1 MFTRILHH
9 EWRALRADAT
19 VGVIAVVFATAI
31 GYGVWNGVRWVAFQH
46 AALAGAVAEERER
59 YDALRAQVAEL
70 QRTGG
75 QVSPW
80 ADPRSPAN
88 VGGRLGPR
96 YVSLPPAPLAALAI
110 GQSDLLPS
118 YFRISTDARENLV
131 AATELENPHRL
142 LVGRF
147 DLAFVLIYLYPLLI
161 LGITYHLLSS
171 EKEEGT
177 LALALSQPVSLATLT
192 TGKVTLRALL
202 LVGIV
207 VGCSLLALLIGGAG
221 LASAGVLP
229 RLLLWIAAV
238 AGYGAVWFA
247 LAIFVASLGRPSA
260 TNATILASLWL
271 VLVVMLPSLFNLLVT
286 TVHPVPSR
294 VEMVQAMREASDEAN
309 AAGSTLLARY
319 YEDHPELAT
328 SDPSQAMNDFSIVRV
343 AVADDVRRR
352 VGPVIERFDR
362 QVRSQQ
368 ATIDRLKFL
377 SPAVL
382 LQDAL
387 NDIAGTGTARHRH
400 FMAQVDRFHERWRG
414 YFTPLIFRKAH
425 LGAFDDLPRFC
436 VRGGGDRRGR
446 LARDGEPGR
455 PGAAGRRDRVAGP
468 AADAA
473 LSRRRVTGARRGYS
487 GFFSVASGFFSS
499 GFLSVAPCFAFS
511 ICGTRMSRT

>member
-1 MFTRILHH
+1 MFTRILRH

-19 VGVIAVVFATAI
+19 IWVITAVFAAAI
-31 GYGVWNGVRWVAFQH
+31 GYGVWNGVRWIAFQRT
-46 AALAGAVAEERER
+46 ALAAAAAEERER
-59 YDALRAQVAEL
+59 YEALRTQVADL

-75 QVSPW
+75 KVSPW

-96 YVSLPPAPLAALAI
+96 YVTLPPAPLALFAI
-110 GQSDLLPS
+110 GQSDLLPA
-118 YFRISTDARENLV
+118 YFKISTDAREHIV

-161 LGITYHLLSS
+161 LGITYNLLSS

-177 LALALSQPVSLATLT
+177 LALALSQPVSLGTLT

-207 VGCSLLALLIGGAG
+207 VGCSLLALLAAGGGTAG
-221 LASAGVLP
+221 GDVGGVGLGAAGTLP
-229 RLLLWIAAV
+229 RLALWIAAV
-238 AGYGAVWFA
+238 SGYGAFWFA
-247 LAIFVASLGRPSA
+247 LAVLVASFGRPSA

-286 TVHPVPSR
+286 TIHPVPSR

-328 SDPSQAMNDFSIVRV
+328 GDPAQAMSDFNIVRV

-352 VGPVIERFDR
+352 VGPVIERFER
-362 QVRSQQ
+362 QVRHQQ
-368 ATIDRLKFL
+368 AAIDRLKFL

-387 NDIAGTGTARHRH
+387 NDIAGTGTARHQH
-400 FMAQVDRFHERWRG
+400 FMTQVDRFHQRWRD
-414 YFTPLIFRKAH
+414 YFTPLIFQKASFT
-425 LGAFDDLPRFC
+425 AFDEVPRFAFEEEGTA
-436 VRGGGDRRGR
+436 VV
-446 LARDGEPGR
+446 AS
-455 PGAAGRRDRVAGP
+455 RVAWSLAGVMLP
-468 AADAA
+468 AVAIAWVG
-473 LSRRRVTGARRGYS
+473 LRRLRRYPV
-487 GFFSVASGFFSS
+487 VA
-499 GFLSVAPCFAFS
+499 
-511 ICGTRMSRT
+511 